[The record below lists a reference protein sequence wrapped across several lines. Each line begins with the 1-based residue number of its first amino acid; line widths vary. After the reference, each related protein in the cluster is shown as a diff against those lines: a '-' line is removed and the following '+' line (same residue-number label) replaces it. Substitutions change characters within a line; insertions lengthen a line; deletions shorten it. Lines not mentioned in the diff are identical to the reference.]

1 MKENSSYTVMIVD
14 DNLENLRVAA
24 GIVSRAGYEVIL
36 VRNGPDVLEGV
47 KKHKLDAILLDVMM
61 PGMDGFEVCR
71 HLKEDPDTSEIPV
84 IFVSA
89 KSEVISIEKGFEVGG
104 SDYVTK
110 PYSSRVML
118 ARLKTHI
125 EAAENKLEL
134 QASEAKY
141 RGLFECM
148 PSGFALHEVV
158 CDENGRVIDYIF
170 LDINP
175 AFEELTGMKAAEV
188 IGRKIREVH
197 PQIEQE
203 WIDTYGRVAMTGET
217 MEFERFSGPLNRRY
231 WVRAF
236 SPVKGQFATVF
247 QDITDKNGGL
257 E

>member
-1 MKENSSYTVMIVD
+1 MKEKTSYTVMIVD

-47 KKHKLDAILLDVMM
+47 KKHKLNAILLDVMM
-61 PGMDGFEVCR
+61 PGMDGFEVCQ
-71 HLKEDPDTSEIPV
+71 HLKEDAATSDIPV

-104 SDYVTK
+104 ADYVTK

-125 EAAENKLEL
+125 EASENKLEL

-141 RGLFECM
+141 RELFKCM
-148 PSGFALHEVV
+148 PSGFALHEII
-158 CDENGRVIDYIF
+158 CDKSGEPVDYLF

-175 AFEELTGMKAAEV
+175 AFERLTGMLADDV
-188 IGRKIREVH
+188 IGKTIKEVQ
-197 PQIEQE
+197 PKIEQE
-203 WIDTYGRVAMTGET
+203 WIDTYGHVAMTGET
-217 MEFERFSGPLNRRY
+217 IEFERYSGPLNRLY
-231 WVRAF
+231 WVRVF
-236 SPVKGQFATVF
+236 SPLKGQFATVF
-247 QDITDKNGGL
+247 QDITEKK
-257 E
+257 